1 MKIKTLNEVDDEIW
15 SSDSKMADKI
25 KNFYG
30 KRRNEVKTDRDVFVS
45 SSSLSSSSSPSS
57 HFSTSSKLSSIL
69 HRAELKAAEYKRKR
83 LVVDFPS
90 SISHF
95 RFWRVFAWQENA
107 FDAVRESRRR
117 DLHVFSFETAFGE
130 SNAKGQPR
138 RKFLGQAPTCL

>member
-1 MKIKTLNEVDDEIW
+1 
-15 SSDSKMADKI
+15 MADKI

-30 KRRNEVKTDRDVFVS
+30 KRRNEVKTDREES
-45 SSSLSSSSSPSS
+45 SSHS
-57 HFSTSSKLSSIL
+57 STSSVKFSSIL

-83 LVVDFPS
+83 LVVNFPS

-107 FDAVRESRRR
+107 FDAVLESRRR

-130 SNAKGQPR
+130 ANAKGQPR
-138 RKFLGQAPTCL
+138 RKFLGEAPTCV